1 MRIFKPTYSKS
12 LPEGAKVFVCKRG
25 KDEGK
30 KFARFKDSK
39 SHVTQARLTKS
50 GDKILIE
57 TSHWHI
63 EFEDNNGIRRR
74 LKVYTN
80 EAATKKLA
88 DRIED
93 LLHFKANN
101 QQPTIELQKWLEQVP
116 VKIRSELVGF
126 RLLDLNLVSKKLAE
140 HIEDFKEC
148 LEKKERSSRHIS
160 ETVAILNRLFDLCG
174 FENCTD
180 IAANKIK
187 EVLDELRD
195 GGNGFSKRTYN
206 HYLKTAKQFCKYLT
220 RQGCSIS
227 SIEYLEGLENEQT
240 DRRHIR
246 RAATDNELRL
256 LLDTTAKNGKRYGM
270 GGYERKLLYWFAVSS
285 GLRANEIRTLK
296 ISSFNFN
303 DNTVRVFAGYSKHRR
318 EDVQPLPVELA
329 SAIKEF
335 FRGKM
340 PAVNAFGGDYSMLT
354 DRTANMIKAD
364 LKDAEIPYIDDNGVF
379 DFHSLRHSFITNLRN
394 VSGRV
399 AQSLARHRSSAMTDR
414 YTHVKLHDERAALD
428 SLPDLSQ
435 PKKKTGTD
443 KN

>member
-1 MRIFKPTYSKS
+1 MRIFKPTYSKP
-12 LPEGAKVFVCKRG
+12 LPEGAKTFVCKRG

-30 KFARFKDSK
+30 QFARFKDAK
-39 SHVTQARLTKS
+39 GHTIQARLTKT
-50 GDKILIE
+50 GGKILVE
-57 TSHWHI
+57 TTHWHI

-74 LKVYTN
+74 LKAYTN

-88 DRIED
+88 DRIQD

-101 QQPTIELQKWLEQVP
+101 QQPTIELQKWIEQVP
-116 VKIRSELVGF
+116 VKIRSELAGF
-126 RLLDLNLVSKKLAE
+126 RLLNPNSVGKKLAE
-140 HIEDFKEC
+140 HIEDFREC
-148 LEKKERSSRHIS
+148 LEKKERDSKHIKG
-160 ETVAILNRLFDLCG
+160 TVAILNRLFDLCS

-180 IAANKIK
+180 IAANRIK

-195 GGNGFSKRTYN
+195 GGKGFSKRTYN
-206 HYLKTAKQFCKYLT
+206 CYLKAAKQFCKYLM

-246 RAATDNELRL
+246 RAATIDELRL
-256 LLDTTAKNGKRYGM
+256 LLDTTANNGKRYGM
-270 GGYERKLLYWFAVSS
+270 SGYDRKLLYWFAVSS

-296 ISSFNFN
+296 IASFNFN

-329 SAIKEF
+329 SELKEY
-335 FRGKM
+335 FRNKL
-340 PAVNAFGGDYSMLT
+340 PTAKAFGGDYSMLT
-354 DRTANMIKAD
+354 DKTADMIKAD
-364 LKDAEIPYIDDNGVF
+364 LKDAGIPYEDDNGIF

-414 YTHVKLHDERAALD
+414 YTHIMLHDERSALN
-428 SLPDLSQ
+428 SLPDLQ
-435 PKKKTGTD
+435 PKKRTGTD
-443 KN
+443 E